1 MLKSMRPGMLLLLV
15 LQLFLATGCL
25 AQIDRASL
33 EGTVTDPSGAVVS
46 GAAVRIVAV
55 DTGLTQERTTNG
67 NGYYRFPGIAKGEY
81 TVSAGADGSKTKIIQ
96 EVNVKVGETRHP

>member
-1 MLKSMRPGMLLLLV
+1 MLKSIRPGMLLLLLIQV
-15 LQLFLATGCL
+15 CLATAVL

-33 EGTVTDPSGAVVS
+33 EGTITDASGAVVS
-46 GAAVRIVAV
+46 GATVRIVAV

-81 TVSAGADGSKTKIIQ
+81 TVSASDPGFKTKIIE
-96 EVNVKVGETRHP
+96 EVNVK